1 MTYGTG
7 AYAQNPWAALGFRAT
22 RTELAAGAG
31 AFAFVGQ
38 AANFKVTEAAT
49 GGSFAF
55 TGIEAVVTPTTVVA
69 VDSGAFAATFN
80 PANLGRTGADFESP
94 SGGVGHYLLELEEAK
109 RLARITRNPPPPLDL
124 RTSQQFAPLAKPPIA
139 PPTPAVDLTAIQQQ
153 RMAAEMQAAQ
163 AAKKRREIEAL
174 LLLAS

>member
-38 AANFKVTEAAT
+38 AANFKVTEAAA

-55 TGIEAVVTPTTVVA
+55 TGNEAVVTPTTVVA

-80 PANLGRTGADFESP
+80 PANLARTGADFESP

-124 RTSQQFAPLAKPPIA
+124 RMQFAPLARPPIA
-139 PPTPAVDLTAIQQQ
+139 PPTVDLAAIQQQ

-163 AAKKRREIEAL
+163 AAKKRREKEAI

>member
-7 AYAQNPWAALGFRAT
+7 AYAQNPWAALGFRAS

-31 AFAFVGQ
+31 AFASVGQ
-38 AANFKVTEAAT
+38 AANFKVTEAAA

-69 VDSGAFAATFN
+69 VDSGAFAAAFN
-80 PANLGRTGADFESP
+80 PANLVRTGADFESP

-124 RTSQQFAPLAKPPIA
+124 RTSPQFVPLAKPPIA
-139 PPTPAVDLTAIQQQ
+139 PPAVDLAAIQQQ